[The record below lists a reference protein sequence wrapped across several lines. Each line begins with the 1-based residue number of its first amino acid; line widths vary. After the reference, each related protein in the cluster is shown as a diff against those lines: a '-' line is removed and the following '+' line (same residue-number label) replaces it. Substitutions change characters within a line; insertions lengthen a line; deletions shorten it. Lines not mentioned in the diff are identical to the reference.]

1 MVSRGA
7 RRLIVAATLSLA
19 LLPSAL
25 LPTSASAQEGGVA
38 PERQERLGELL
49 SALWQLKYA
58 EEFPLLSLRDDG
70 LDALHGEM
78 LLRGMVAHLRD
89 ETLMLKKLQKEA
101 DVFAMSELAE
111 ELFSILARPVHGPL
125 LGGFGES
132 DGTGGEIQG
141 LVIKT
146 APGASIVMPVDG
158 EIVFSA
164 PFQNYGRLLIIEA
177 GEGYHLVLAG
187 LERLFAGVGERLARG
202 EPVGVMGLSREV
214 TFAADSDSS
223 LPQLYL
229 EFRRR
234 GEAVAPKRW
243 VEERDEWKKG

>member
-1 MVSRGA
+1 MVPRSA
-7 RRLIVAATLSLA
+7 RRLIAAAIFSFA
-19 LLPSAL
+19 LLPG
-25 LPTSASAQEGGVA
+25 ASAQENGA
-38 PERQERLGELL
+38 ILERQERLGELL
-49 SALWQLKYA
+49 SALRQLKYA
-58 EEFPLLSLRDDG
+58 EEFPLLSLRNDG

-78 LLRGMVAHLRD
+78 LLRGMVAHLHD
-89 ETLMLKKLQKEA
+89 ETLMLRRLQAEA
-101 DVFAMSELAE
+101 DAFAETELAK
-111 ELFSILARPVHGPL
+111 ELFGILARPVHAPL
-125 LGGFGES
+125 LGDFGES
-132 DGTGGEIQG
+132 DGTGGKIQG
-141 LVIKT
+141 LVLKT

-187 LERLFAGVGERLARG
+187 LERLSAEVGEWLARG

-223 LPQLYL
+223 LPQLYM

-234 GEAVAPKRW
+234 GEAVAPKQW
-243 VEERDEWKKG
+243 VEERDKWKNG

>member
-1 MVSRGA
+1 MVCRST
-7 RRLIVAATLSLA
+7 RRLTATA
-19 LLPSAL
+19 MLLLVLFPA
-25 LPTSASAQEGGVA
+25 SASAQESGVA
-38 PERQERLGELL
+38 AAQQERLGELL
-49 SALWQLKYA
+49 SALRQSKYA
-58 EEFPLLSLRDDG
+58 EKFLLLSLREDG

-78 LLRGMVAHLRD
+78 LLRGMVAHLS
-89 ETLMLKKLQKEA
+89 EEALMLKKLQEEA
-101 DVFAMSELAE
+101 DAFAVSEFAE
-111 ELFSILARPVHGPL
+111 ELFDVLSRPVHGPL

-158 EIVFSA
+158 EIVFSS
-164 PFQNYGRLLIIEA
+164 PFQNYGRLLIIEV

-187 LERLFAGVGERLARG
+187 LERLFVDVGERLARG
-202 EPVGVMGLSREV
+202 ETVGVMGLSREV

-234 GEAVAPKRW
+234 GEAVAPKQW
-243 VEERDEWKKG
+243 VSERDKWKNG